1 MSFILDALK
10 KSEAERNRKS
20 GPVLMDMRIAPPR
33 RQLPVWVWV
42 IAVVL
47 LANLALLGYAL
58 LRGHSKDA
66 PTTPPAAPAS
76 VAATPPASVAVVPA
90 AALPPPT
97 LPAPSSVP
105 ANAPISLSANGPAG
119 TPATAAT
126 GGVIMQSNAVVSP
139 DNSSA
144 PGTGASTGSPAS
156 NSSTGNIPSDDDLR
170 ATGVTLPELHLSL
183 HVYDDVAANRFVLL
197 NSSRLREG
205 QETAEGVMV
214 ERIDQTGVVLSWR
227 GRRFRMHPG
236 N

>member
-20 GPVLMDMRIAPPR
+20 GPVLMDMRIAPAR
-33 RQLPVWVWV
+33 RQLPTWVWV

-58 LRGHSKDA
+58 LRGGAKN
-66 PTTPPAAPAS
+66 APANPQ
-76 VAATPPASVAVVPA
+76 VAASAAASAPSGPPLTGAVSSG
-90 AALPPPT
+90 ALPPPM
-97 LPAPSSVP
+97 LPAAAPTAP
-105 ANAPISLSANGPAG
+105 AAP
-119 TPATAAT
+119 AT

-139 DNSSA
+139 ANAATGTSA
-144 PGTGASTGSPAS
+144 ASTSA
-156 NSSTGNIPSDDDLR
+156 SSTVANTAADFGNLPSDDDLR
-170 ATGVTLPELHLSL
+170 ATGLALPELHLSL

-205 QETAEGVMV
+205 QETADGVMV
-214 ERIDQTGVVLSWR
+214 ERIDPADVVLSWR

>member
-42 IAVVL
+42 IAIVL

-58 LRGHSKDA
+58 LRGGGKDA
-66 PTTPPAAPAS
+66 PGSPAAVSSVAAPA
-76 VAATPPASVAVVPA
+76 VAAAPPPANAVSTG
-90 AALPPPT
+90 ALPPPT
-97 LPAPSSVP
+97 LPAPTS
-105 ANAPISLSANGPAG
+105 G
-119 TPATAAT
+119 ATEIPAT
-126 GGVIMQSNAVVSP
+126 GGVVMQSNAVVSP
-139 DNSSA
+139 DSSSA
-144 PGTGASTGSPAS
+144 PGTGAATSPPAS
-156 NSSTGNIPSDDDLR
+156 SVQTSNIPSDDDLR
-170 ATGVTLPELHLSL
+170 ASGITLPELHLSL
-183 HVYDDVAANRFVLL
+183 HVYDDIAANRFVLL

-205 QETAEGVMV
+205 QETAEGVKV

-227 GRRFRMHPG
+227 GRQFRMHPG

>member
-33 RQLPVWVWV
+33 RQLPTWVWV
-42 IAVVL
+42 IAIVL
-47 LANLALLGYAL
+47 VANLALLGYAL
-58 LRGHSKDA
+58 LRGGRKDA
-66 PTTPPAAPAS
+66 AAPVATTPPAA
-76 VAATPPASVAVVPA
+76 VAPTTPA
-90 AALPPPT
+90 AAVSPGSLPPPT
-97 LPAPSSVP
+97 LPATGSQVVTP
-105 ANAPISLSANGPAG
+105 ANGPADV
-119 TPATAAT
+119 PAT
-126 GGVIMQSNAVVSP
+126 GGVIRQSNAVV
-139 DNSSA
+139 A
-144 PGTGASTGSPAS
+144 PGNGAADPAA
-156 NSSTGNIPSDDDLR
+156 NNGAAATAPATAIGNHPTDLPSDDDLR
-170 ATGVTLPELHLSL
+170 ATGVTLPELHLAL

-214 ERIDQTGVVLSWR
+214 ERIEPTGVVLSWR

>member
-33 RQLPVWVWV
+33 RHLPVWVWV
-42 IAVVL
+42 IAAVL
-47 LANLALLGYAL
+47 VANLALLGYAL
-58 LRGHSKDA
+58 LRGSAKDA
-66 PTTPPAAPAS
+66 PATT
-76 VAATPPASVAVVPA
+76 VATGAVPVTATPATVTPGTA
-90 AALPPPT
+90 ADATTGALPAPT
-97 LPAPSSVP
+97 LPA
-105 ANAPISLSANGPAG
+105 ATTII
-119 TPATAAT
+119 TPAPAT

-139 DNSSA
+139 GNLSAGNSADHSGNDA
-144 PGTGASTGSPAS
+144 IPASPAS
-156 NSSTGNIPSDDDLR
+156 ATGNHLTGDLPSDDDLR
-170 ATGVTLPELHLSL
+170 ATGVTLPELHLAL

-214 ERIDQTGVVLSWR
+214 ERIDPTGVVLSWR
-227 GRRFRMHPG
+227 GRRFRMRPG

>member
-1 MSFILDALK
+1 
-10 KSEAERNRKS
+10 
-20 GPVLMDMRIAPPR
+20 
-33 RQLPVWVWV
+33 V

-47 LANLALLGYAL
+47 LANLALLGYTL
-58 LRGHSKDA
+58 LRGRSKDA
-66 PTTPPAAPAS
+66 PATPPAATAS
-76 VAATPPASVAVVPA
+76 VATTPAASVDVVPA
-90 AALPPPT
+90 GALPPPA
-97 LPAPSSVP
+97 LPASSTVP
-105 ANAPISLSANGPAG
+105 ASAPISLPANGSAG
-119 TPATAAT
+119 TSATAAA

-170 ATGVTLPELHLSL
+170 ATGVTLPELRLSL
-183 HVYDDVAANRFVLL
+183 HVYDDVAANRYVLL

-214 ERIDQTGVVLSWR
+214 ERIDPTGVVLSWR